1 MECNGNT
8 STLSLHIAAY
18 ENSIDTT
25 EDDGSR
31 FEKDQLEFPRQQK
44 DQSNHPEIMQFKAS
58 QRLLDPNNRSRNAPN
73 YAANMSVPNIPR
85 IGFRPNIYARPQAKP
100 QAPTPRPPVPSS
112 RSRMLKPGF
121 ETSTTPYSRP
131 PARRSQEKS
140 PEPPPRKLEP
150 YPILSNFMFTEE
162 QLNNTPSFRIHNIPF
177 EEEIILRRSGTFFIK
192 ELCRRLNVPYSVK
205 SSKISPRAMCVAM
218 IYFHRFYMFHS
229 LTTFN
234 PMHLG
239 TACLFLAAKCEEC
252 PRKLSHFSKQLYSM
266 LHPEDPN
273 LLEAD
278 ELEPMNDLIT
288 ALETA
293 VLRTLAFELNIDLP
307 HVDIIQAPFTTA
319 NDRLRK
325 MAYHLTTDLL
335 TTTTLC
341 IQYESKTLAAACF
354 FVAGAYLD
362 INMEKDYG
370 EKWFLLIDKN
380 LTEDVLIKI
389 VKSFT
394 DCLKDCKHIIRAER
408 IRSNDASRGES
419 SKPVSEQLQKFTP
432 EIQSQ
437 NTAKEV
443 RPKVRDDRSRERVIS
458 HEPRP
463 PPASEGRPRGER
475 AIPKES
481 RLSEPTKNER
491 PRAPYD
497 QSRDRAPENIKKDRP
512 KAPYERRTPE
522 ATYSDQTSQQERL
535 RKPSSRTPEAPA
547 YESIKSSHE
556 RRTPEV
562 PQSHRLKVPYEK
574 SQERDRRTSEA
585 LIQDRNK
592 PTLERRTPEVSH
604 HENPKISQ
612 EQFRDR
618 DHGLNQSV
626 EKPMDFSLERHKP
639 QLDKPKRERSKESQ
653 TYQDLEA
660 PLLVPPPL
668 PPPSLEL
675 RKRKMVAAEEIPQ
688 KRPVDTTYHSTSA
701 KQRFEPVDFSLPPP
715 PLPPPQ
721 DRRFSLPVR
730 DQSESTAQRN
740 NLSKVS
746 SNSQQQVPHNDY
758 RRDET
763 RHSSHHR
770 SEHHRSSNSN
780 TLVNTTKDTP
790 QQPPQRSAPKR
801 EMMQNFVPPQSH
813 SSKSGNRHSHRTPT
827 LDELEE
833 GEIE

>member
-1 MECNGNT
+1 
-8 STLSLHIAAY
+8 
-18 ENSIDTT
+18 
-25 EDDGSR
+25 
-31 FEKDQLEFPRQQK
+31 
-44 DQSNHPEIMQFKAS
+44 
-58 QRLLDPNNRSRNAPN
+58 
-73 YAANMSVPNIPR
+73 MSAPNIPR
-85 IGFRPNIYARPQAKP
+85 IGFRPNIYARPQTNP
-100 QAPTPRPPVPSS
+100 PAPTPRPPVPSS
-112 RSRMLKPGF
+112 RNRMLKPGF

-131 PARRSQEKS
+131 LAGISQDKS

-150 YPILSNFMFTEE
+150 YPVLSNFMFTEE
-162 QLNNTPSFRIHNIPF
+162 QLNNTPSLRHHNIPF

-192 ELCRRLNVPYSVK
+192 ELCRRLNAPFVQK

-218 IYFHRFYMFHS
+218 MYFHRFYMFHS

-293 VLRTLAFELNIDLP
+293 VLRTVAFELNIDLP
-307 HVDIIQAPFTTA
+307 HVDIIQAPFTTS

-354 FVAGAYLD
+354 FVAAAYLD

-380 LTEDVLIKI
+380 LTEDVLVKI

-394 DCLKDCKHIIRAER
+394 DALQDCKHIIRAER
-408 IRSNDASRGES
+408 ISRPNDPSRGES
-419 SKPVSEQLQKFTP
+419 SKRLSQQLPPETQFRHSSK
-432 EIQSQ
+432 EIQT
-437 NTAKEV
+437 N
-443 RPKVRDDRSRERVIS
+443 VRDQRS
-458 HEPRP
+458 HESRP
-463 PPASEGRPRGER
+463 PSASEGRLREHD
-475 AIPKES
+475 IPKES
-481 RLSEPTKNER
+481 RLSEASKNER

-497 QSRDRAPENIKKDRP
+497 QSRDRATENVKQDRA
-512 KAPYERRTPE
+512 KAPYDVKTPE
-522 ATYSDQTSQQERL
+522 ISQQERH
-535 RKPSSRTPEAPA
+535 RKPSSSRTPEAPA
-547 YESIKSSHE
+547 YESVKSSYE
-556 RRTPEV
+556 RRTTEV
-562 PQSHRLKVPYEK
+562 PPSHRIKIPYEK
-574 SQERDRRTSEA
+574 SQEREHRTSEA
-585 LIQDRNK
+585 LNQDRNK
-592 PTLERRTPEVSH
+592 TVYEHRTPEISH
-604 HENPKISQ
+604 HENPKLSH
-612 EQFRDR
+612 EQLRDR
-618 DHGLNQSV
+618 DHGPNQSFDKPLDSSLDRHKYQS
-626 EKPMDFSLERHKP
+626 EKPAHESS
-639 QLDKPKRERSKESQ
+639 RERQ

-668 PPPSLEL
+668 PPPSSEL
-675 RKRKMVAAEEIPQ
+675 RKRKIFVEEGIPP
-688 KRPVDTTYHSTSA
+688 KRPVDISYHASST
-701 KQRFEPVDFSLPPP
+701 KQRYEQVDFSLPPP

-740 NLSKVS
+740 NFSKVS
-746 SNSQQQVPHNDY
+746 SHSTSQQQISHNDY

-763 RHSSHHR
+763 RHSSYHR
-770 SEHHRSSNSN
+770 SEHHRSNNSN
-780 TLVNTTKDTP
+780 PIVNSTKDTP
-790 QQPPQRSAPKR
+790 LQQPQRDVRKR
-801 EMMQNFVPPQSH
+801 EMMQNFIPAQTH